1 MSWLFLI
8 NDFIAVRK
16 LGQKQ
21 DCFPYWQDSW
31 IRFCRHLLA
40 GIAQYVS
47 KLGHSVRTA
56 TLQPATAACACWEG
70 KDDQCIMKIKQLN
83 ERKGLLSSK
92 VTKEP
97 ACDDESVLACGSRTC
112 CSVLWWIS
120 GCHCRSPTGK
130 HNYNSL
136 ISSILSV
143 ALCPRE
149 AKRWSGFITCL
160 LPQVIAPAHA
170 PPSSLSY
177 LPQNQGQR
185 LLEFISHS
193 LADCIF
199 DYNKVW
205 RVNDIFACYGMK
217 AGFYSRYVY
226 VRCLSNLQNQRQEQR
241 KRQVSVVLK
250 QDQMKNLEADL

>member
-1 MSWLFLI
+1 MNVLSSEGDAFDALSVIEGSGMGCCLQHLLLLATASMSWLFLI

-16 LGQKQ
+16 LGQRQ

-56 TLQPATAACACWEG
+56 TLHPTTAARACLEG
-70 KDDQCIMKIKQLN
+70 NDDQCIMEIKQLN
-83 ERKGLLSSK
+83 ERKELYSGK

-97 ACDDESVLACGSRTC
+97 ASDDESVQACGSRTC

-120 GCHCRSPTGK
+120 GCHCGSPTGK

-143 ALCPRE
+143 PLCPRE
-149 AKRWSGFITCL
+149 AQRWSGFITCL
-160 LPQVIAPAHA
+160 LPQVTAPAHVA
-170 PPSSLSY
+170 LPFPSPPCPHPSSPTFY
-177 LPQNQGQR
+177 
-185 LLEFISHS
+185 EI
-193 LADCIF
+193 
-199 DYNKVW
+199 K
-205 RVNDIFACYGMK
+205 GMI
-217 AGFYSRYVY
+217 
-226 VRCLSNLQNQRQEQR
+226 CWN
-241 KRQVSVVLK
+241 
-250 QDQMKNLEADL
+250 